1 MVVLPENPGDA
12 AIRTGP
18 AVGYDLLSERIAAFV
33 RWVAWLTIFL
43 SLLSGVFSRDFV
55 VPLCGVGSGL
65 LSLTAL
71 SYQRDI
77 LRLLLVAH
85 PTISYMFFTLVYG
98 FLNGNPGLDGLLNA
112 GRGFTITLVY
122 QFAIFGADAF
132 ILLVAGRKHD
142 AAAEATAPS
151 NPYAMR
157 VGWVLVAVL
166 AVFASARLT
175 FLTAHTPVL
184 VGLIVA
190 TVAWTVHARNGK
202 KIAGLALATLIAFF
216 LISSITNGRT
226 ILLVLLLAWALLMIA
241 YAPRVLTIKNIVL
254 GIVCLGVLNWISY
267 SFLEARKFRTDT
279 TDVFEETINIAFS
292 PEGLTHLLL
301 ISDDE
306 IPIYDTVGSAYRSD
320 FIRTSVWGPV
330 ADTSWTGRLA
340 LIAHMDIVTGRLAEP
355 DEIDWRIVAGTVG
368 SVLPNFGDKQE
379 LLYSDELVWGL
390 SLRPRQSVGRPLV
403 TVAGELYAIG
413 GFPFILVAGF
423 MLYSGLILLL
433 VIFDHIARNK
443 LVYVVTGISLLGNVT
458 LTGTFAALMASSFRM
473 LPEFL
478 VLLFFLVKIDAQ
490 RDSGLNLATRY

>member
-1 MVVLPENPGDA
+1 
-12 AIRTGP
+12 
-18 AVGYDLLSERIAAFV
+18 
-33 RWVAWLTIFL
+33 
-43 SLLSGVFSRDFV
+43 
-55 VPLCGVGSGL
+55 
-65 LSLTAL
+65 
-71 SYQRDI
+71 
-77 LRLLLVAH
+77 
-85 PTISYMFFTLVYG
+85 
-98 FLNGNPGLDGLLNA
+98 
-112 GRGFTITLVY
+112 
-122 QFAIFGADAF
+122 
-132 ILLVAGRKHD
+132 
-142 AAAEATAPS
+142 
-151 NPYAMR
+151 
-157 VGWVLVAVL
+157 
-166 AVFASARLT
+166 
-175 FLTAHTPVL
+175 
-184 VGLIVA
+184 
-190 TVAWTVHARNGK
+190 
-202 KIAGLALATLIAFF
+202 
-216 LISSITNGRT
+216 
-226 ILLVLLLAWALLMIA
+226 
-241 YAPRVLTIKNIVL
+241 
-254 GIVCLGVLNWISY
+254 LGVLNWISY

-390 SLRPRQSVGRPLV
+390 SLRSRQSVGRPLV

-443 LVYVVTGISLLGNVT
+443 LVYVVTGISLLGSVT
-458 LTGTFAALMASSFRM
+458 LTGTFAGLMASSFRM